1 MDEFEQ
7 ARVQAMKN
15 GREGAAVNAT
25 KEKSIL
31 SGHRVERAEIGSPG
45 EFDHLSDDEL
55 ERVLIE
61 HLSELGLTV
70 DALDAESETEH

>member
-31 SGHRVERAEIGSPG
+31 SGHRIERSEVGGPG
-45 EFDHLSDDEL
+45 ELDALPDDEL
-55 ERVLIE
+55 ERALLE
-61 HLSELGLTV
+61 RLSALGQR
-70 DALDAESETEH
+70 

>member
-31 SGHRVERAEIGSPG
+31 SDHRIERSEVGEPG
-45 EFDHLSDDEL
+45 EVDAPSDDEL
-55 ERVLIE
+55 ERALLE
-61 HLSELGLTV
+61 RLS
-70 DALDAESETEH
+70 ALSNGNTLDTGSDTKH